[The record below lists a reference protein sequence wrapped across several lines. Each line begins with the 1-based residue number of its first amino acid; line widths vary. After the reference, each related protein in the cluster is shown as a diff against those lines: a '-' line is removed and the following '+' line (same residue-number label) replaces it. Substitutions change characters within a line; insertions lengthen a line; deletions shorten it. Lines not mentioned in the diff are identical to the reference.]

1 MKVGDLV
8 TYSQEWRNEALL
20 YKDETLEKHGVGLIV
35 DVCGR
40 AYFVL
45 WSADQW
51 KTWEGDDDLEII
63 SESR

>member
-20 YKDETLEKHGVGLIV
+20 YKDETLEKHGVGLII
-35 DVCGR
+35 DGCGR
-40 AYFVL
+40 VYFVL

>member
-20 YKDETLEKHGVGLIV
+20 YKDETLEKHGVGLIL

-40 AYFVL
+40 VYL
-45 WSADQW
+45 S
-51 KTWEGDDDLEII
+51 LIHI
-63 SESR
+63 

>member
-20 YKDETLEKHGVGLIV
+20 YKDETLEKHGVGLII